1 MADDRI
7 TNADRT
13 NADRDRVQ
21 NRNLTE
27 PVMRDEAR
35 DASGVNVYDRPASTR
50 PATNNMWGWIIAI
63 VVILILAYFVFQ
75 WLV

>member
-1 MADDRI
+1 MADDRL
-7 TNADRT
+7 TNAEREE
-13 NADRDRVQ
+13 VP
-21 NRNLTE
+21 NRNLNKPIMTDE
-27 PVMRDEAR
+27 SRDT
-35 DASGVNVYDRPASTR
+35 SGVNVYDRPASTR